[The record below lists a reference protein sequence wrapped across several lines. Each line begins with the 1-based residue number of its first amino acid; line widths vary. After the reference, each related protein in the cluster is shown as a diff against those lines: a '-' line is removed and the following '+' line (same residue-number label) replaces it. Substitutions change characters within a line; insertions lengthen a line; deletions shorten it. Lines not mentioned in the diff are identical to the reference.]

1 VALGYSE
8 TSKPLI
14 KLLGRLI
21 FTLLVMLRP
30 SYQELLDFSEFLESS
45 DQPSQPKKKK
55 KKKAR
60 RRMLTPRRKKPKS
73 ERRAL
78 L

>member
-55 KKKAR
+55 KAR

>member
-55 KKKAR
+55 KKAR